1 MVERLVCCYQY
12 LSSRKQDCM
21 LFSVSLFIQAGLYV
35 VISISLH
42 TSRHLWIR
50 TENCQMLVKLP
61 LSWTVFIWIICQLS
75 SLESHFLAAPI
86 LSGTPFYYCGC
97 CSMVRCYQSCNSS
110 LVLPFHT
117 SALVYNMLILQL
129 NIQRRILIPNS
140 WSLFWCCLQVTDIHW
155 VLYVQ
160 YY

>member
-1 MVERLVCCYQY
+1 MLHVY
-12 LSSRKQDCM
+12 LYDVLHPLQLRQFDLQWCKWLRD
-21 LFSVSLFIQAGLYV
+21 LYV

-42 TSRHLWIR
+42 TSRPLWSR
-50 TENCQMLVKLP
+50 TENCQVLVKLP

-97 CSMVRCYQSCNSS
+97 CTMVRGYQSCNSS

-140 WSLFWCCLQVTDIHW
+140 
-155 VLYVQ
+155 
-160 YY
+160 

>member
-1 MVERLVCCYQY
+1 MLHVY
-12 LSSRKQDCM
+12 LYDVLHPLQLRQFDLQWYKWLRD
-21 LFSVSLFIQAGLYV
+21 LYV

-42 TSRHLWIR
+42 TSRPLWIR

-75 SLESHFLAAPI
+75 SLESHFLAAAI

-97 CSMVRCYQSCNSS
+97 CTMVRCYQSCNSS

-129 NIQRRILIPNS
+129 NIQRRILLPNS
-140 WSLFWCCLQVTDIHW
+140 
-155 VLYVQ
+155 
-160 YY
+160 

>member
-1 MVERLVCCYQY
+1 MFIYMTYCIHFDWDSLADSGANGWET
-12 LSSRKQDCM
+12 CM
-21 LFSVSLFIQAGLYV
+21 LLSVSLFIQADPYGSDQKIVRCWL
-35 VISISLH
+35 
-42 TSRHLWIR
+42 
-50 TENCQMLVKLP
+50 CQI

-97 CSMVRCYQSCNSS
+97 CTMVRCYQSCNSS

-117 SALVYNMLILQL
+117 SALVYNLLILQL
-129 NIQRRILIPNS
+129 NIQRRILLPDS

-155 VLYVQ
+155 VLYVR